1 MAEPARDMPSLPDAD
16 AFREWAWRQPEKWEF
31 IGGKLFMMAGAS
43 RLHGLIAGNTMGV
56 LWNALRGR
64 RCRPFQSDL
73 AVRVDSL
80 NEFYPDIVV
89 DCGNARDE
97 AAEPILVVE
106 VLSAST
112 EKNDRGRKWAAYR
125 RVPSLR
131 HYMLVAQDQL
141 MVELYTRNDVGWT
154 LHVLETADATVMIDS
169 LDVSLSVGEIYEGV
183 DLAAEA
189 VIPPASVRR

>member
-1 MAEPARDMPSLPDAD
+1 MAEPATQIPTLPDAD

-31 IGGKLFMMAGAS
+31 IDGKLFMMAGAS
-43 RLHGLIAGNTMGV
+43 RLHVRICQNIGAQ
-56 LWNALRGR
+56 LWNRLRGH
-64 RCRPFQSDL
+64 RCQPYQSDL

-80 NEFYPDIVV
+80 NEFYPDLVV

-97 AAEPILVVE
+97 AAEPVLVIE

-131 HYMLVAQDQL
+131 HYMLVAQDER
-141 MVELYTRNDVGWT
+141 MVELYTRSDVGWT
-154 LHVLETADATVMIDS
+154 LQVFETADAEVTVSALNLS
-169 LDVSLSVGEIYEGV
+169 LNVAEVYEGV
-183 DLAAEA
+183 ELTAA
-189 VIPPASVRR
+189 

>member
-31 IGGKLFMMAGAS
+31 IYGKLFMMAGAS

-64 RCRPFQSDL
+64 SCRPFQIDL

-154 LHVLETADATVMIDS
+154 LHVLETADATVTIDS
-169 LDVSLSVGEIYEGV
+169 LGHV
-183 DLAAEA
+183 DK
-189 VIPPASVRR
+189 SR